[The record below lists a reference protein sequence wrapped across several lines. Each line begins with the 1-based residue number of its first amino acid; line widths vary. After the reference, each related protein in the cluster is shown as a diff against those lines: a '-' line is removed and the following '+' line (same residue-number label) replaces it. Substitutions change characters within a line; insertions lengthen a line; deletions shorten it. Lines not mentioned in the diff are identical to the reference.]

1 MESKNLTLSQ
11 EEIDILKEGLFKLQI
26 KYIECS
32 LYRFTE
38 YLPLLSSKHKEKINA
53 IKSLRERIDSL

>member
-1 MESKNLTLSQ
+1 MESKNLTLS
-11 EEIDILKEGLFKLQI
+11 EEEMDILKEGLFKLQI

-38 YLPLLSSKHKEKINA
+38 YLPLLSCKHKERIEA
-53 IKSLRERIDSL
+53 IKNLREKIDNL